1 MLFIYTTSTDIEKAR
16 ELSEVL
22 IQKKWATAVNFWP
35 THSVYASHGA
45 PKEGEGVILFI
56 RTLEKHLQDIED
68 YITASHL
75 GGIPCVASLNVYRIN
90 RPYKEQVM
98 AHIN

>member
-56 RTLEKHLQDIED
+56 RTL
-68 YITASHL
+68 
-75 GGIPCVASLNVYRIN
+75 GIPCVASLNVYRIN

>member
-1 MLFIYTTSTDIEKAR
+1 MLFIYTTSTNLEKAK
-16 ELSEVL
+16 ELAETL
-22 IQKKWATAVNFWP
+22 IQRKWAAAVNYWP
-35 THSVYASHGA
+35 THSIYSSHGET
-45 PKEGEGVILFI
+45 KEGEGVVLFI

-68 YITASHL
+68 FITASHL
-75 GGIPCVASLNVYRIN
+75 GGIPCVAAVNVYRIN